1 MRASVRRLERLLFAP
16 SADRPFERR
25 LGWLLLALVLLGAW
39 LIFWPF
45 IPPLVARLLAG
56 AIDLLGALWSALAS
70 IPWGDLLPRSRP

>member
-1 MRASVRRLERLLFAP
+1 MRGSARRLERLLFVP
-16 SADRPFERR
+16 RADRPFERR

-45 IPPLVARLLAG
+45 IPPLVARLVAA

-70 IPWGDLLPRSRP
+70 IPWGDWLSPARS